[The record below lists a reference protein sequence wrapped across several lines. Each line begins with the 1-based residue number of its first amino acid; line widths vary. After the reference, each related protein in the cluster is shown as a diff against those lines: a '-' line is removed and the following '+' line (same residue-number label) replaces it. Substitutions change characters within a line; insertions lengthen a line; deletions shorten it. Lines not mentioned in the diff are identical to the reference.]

1 MLNKCLHISYI
12 VCFLFLQNVCAQK
25 PELVLPLGHSSI
37 IHDIVV
43 LPDNQYALTASRD
56 KTIKL
61 WNVIEKKEI
70 RSYEQHEDA
79 VHALAIS
86 ANGKFFFSASADQT
100 IKLWN
105 IATAQVIKEFVH
117 HRGAVKKLALTA
129 DNKFLLSYATDKSV
143 QAVSLATGEVLRNYE
158 AYDEVLLLSAT
169 GNSTFISVDITGKF
183 IERDINKTE
192 PVRMVQ
198 LPEIIVQAFVRK
210 NILWLLTAKGVII
223 QYDLLQNKQQTAGTL
238 TDATSMFLYNNQTY
252 AINKSGQI
260 FIIDSAKSQRVA
272 GLPFPIDAV
281 SVMPT
286 AALLCSGNSVFG
298 FNGNASRPLLRG
310 YSFNFNEADMHEQS
324 GEFIFAGRSNQI
336 RLFNIINHTGSVRRA
351 GQTEFLAAKFSGNDW
366 LLSGS
371 RDGNIY
377 VFKRSDRAYM
387 KMLKGHTDLVTDIDV
402 WNDSLVLTTSKD
414 GTAAVWNLKTSARMY
429 ILSGHRSMVTCGAFS
444 ADGKYIATGSADSTV
459 ILWDCKTAKRIES
472 FPAQRTNGAQKI
484 RFDNGKFYSFGINPS
499 IVAIDASTATSQVID
514 LKYNVWDAL
523 ISNNDIMSNAPNA
536 DIVLWLKETLSEKN
550 RYVGHKR
557 QANGFFKFNNFIVS
571 TGFDQCVKFWDV
583 NTSQPM
589 VSFYPI
595 DSADWVVITPGG
607 MFDAS
612 PGAMKLMYYVAGN
625 EIIELSQLKSKY
637 YEPNLLQKVLGI
649 SAEAARKANTFE
661 EVKLYPKVK
670 LEWQNPGQQNGDLK
684 ITLYNQG
691 GGIGKAS
698 MLMNGKEVITDL
710 RPQSATENA
719 DSLLMVLNTANYP
732 FLKGGTNDIEVRA
745 YNAEETIVSRG
756 ARIPLKQ
763 AVTNAAVKPS
773 VYVVC
778 IGTSNYEGT
787 SIDLRYASKDAAD
800 IYRAIQLS
808 ASKLFNQS
816 QVFGYLVTTDSTSAY
831 KPGKTQIL
839 QVLDEVSQKAKPEDV
854 FLLYLSGHGINIGG
868 ADGDFYYLT
877 QTAHSAQAEAYSDP
891 QLRASVGIS
900 STELTEKLKQIR
912 ALKQVMM
919 IDACASGRV
928 VDNLVSKRDISSS
941 ALRALDR
948 LKDRTGTHIITGC
961 AADAVSYEAS
971 RYGQGLLTY
980 SLLQGIKGASLRE
993 SEFVDVLPLLNFARE
1008 RVPQIAAGIG
1018 GIQEPKVFSPYGA
1031 ESFDI
1036 GQVTEDVRSNIPLA
1050 QAKPMF
1056 VRSTFID
1063 VDESEDQI
1071 GLSKLIDTELNERSV
1086 SGARGGSLVF
1096 LDVKD
1101 FPEAYKL
1108 SGTYKKH
1115 GDTFVLNMRIR
1126 SVEFDK
1132 KSALLAT
1139 SIDDLKKQILLE
1151 IDKVVQD

>member
-1 MLNKCLHISYI
+1 VLNKWLYISYI
-12 VCFLFLQNVCAQK
+12 VCFLCLHNTYAQK

-37 IHDIVV
+37 IHDVV
-43 LPDNQYALTASRD
+43 ALSDNQYVLTASRD

-61 WNVIEKKEI
+61 WNVNEKKEI

-79 VHALAIS
+79 VHALAVS
-86 ANGKFFFSASADQT
+86 ANGKFFFSASADHT

-105 IATAQVIKEFVH
+105 IATAQVIKEFIH
-117 HRGAVKKLALTA
+117 HRGAVKKLALSA
-129 DNKFLLSYATDKSV
+129 DNKFLLSYATDKSI
-143 QAVSLATGEVLRNYE
+143 QAVSLSTGEVVRNYE
-158 AYDEVLLLSAT
+158 AYDEVVLLAAT
-169 GNSTFISVDITGKF
+169 GNSTCISVDITGKC
-183 IERDINKTE
+183 IERDINQPE
-192 PVRMVQ
+192 PLRIIQ
-198 LPEIIVQAFVRK
+198 LPEKIIHAFLRK
-210 NILWLLTAKGVII
+210 NTLWLLTAKGELI
-223 QYDLLQNKQQTAGTL
+223 QYDLQQNKQQPAGTL
-238 TDATSMFLYNNQTY
+238 TDAASVFVFNNLTY
-252 AINKSGQI
+252 AINKSGHI
-260 FIIDSAKSQRVA
+260 FLLDNAKAQRVA
-272 GLPFPIDAV
+272 TLPFSADAI

-286 AALLCSGNSVFG
+286 AAILSSGNAVFS
-298 FNGNASRPLLRG
+298 FNGTNAKPLLRG
-310 YSFNFNEADMHEQS
+310 YSFNFNEADMHAQS
-324 GEFIFAGRSNQI
+324 GELIFAGRTNQI
-336 RLFNIINHTGSVRRA
+336 RLFNIINHTGSLRRA
-351 GQTEFLAAKFSGNDW
+351 GQSEFLAAKFSGND
-366 LLSGS
+366 LILSGS
-371 RDGNIY
+371 RDGNVY
-377 VFKRSDRAYM
+377 VFKRSDRTYM
-387 KMLKGHTDLVTDIDV
+387 NVLKGHSDIITDIDV
-402 WNDSLVLTTSKD
+402 WNDSLALTTSKD
-414 GTAAVWNLKTSARMY
+414 GTSAVWNLKTGAR
-429 ILSGHRSMVTCGAFS
+429 LFTLAAHRSMVTCGAFS
-444 ADGKYIATGSADSTV
+444 ADGKYIATGSTDSTV
-459 ILWDCKTAKRIES
+459 ILWDAKTAKRLEI

-484 RFDNGKFYSFGINPS
+484 RYDNGKFYSFGINPS
-499 IVAIDASTATSQVID
+499 IVAIDAAAATSQIID
-514 LKYNVWDAL
+514 LKYNIWDAL
-523 ISNNDIMSNAPNA
+523 INNTDIISNAPNA
-536 DIVLWLKETLSEKN
+536 DIVMWLKETVSEKN
-550 RYVGHKR
+550 RYTGHKR
-557 QANGFFKFNNFIVS
+557 QANGFFRFNSFVVS
-571 TGFDQCVKFWDV
+571 TGFDQCVKFWDIH
-583 NTSQPM
+583 TSQPM
-589 VSFYPI
+589 ASFYPI

-649 SAEAARKANTFE
+649 SAEAARKVNTFE

-670 LEWQNPGQQNGDLK
+670 LEWQNPEQQNGDLK

-691 GGIGKAS
+691 GGIGKAT
-698 MLMNGKEVITDL
+698 MFINGKEVITDI
-710 RPQSATENA
+710 RPQSVSESS
-719 DSLLMVLNTANYP
+719 DSLYLVLPTASYP
-732 FLKGGTNDIEVRA
+732 FLKGGSNDIEVRA
-745 YNAEETIVSRG
+745 YNLDETIVSRG

-763 AVTNAAVKPS
+763 AVTNAVVKPS

-778 IGTSNYEGT
+778 IGTSDYEGS
-787 SIDLRYASKDAAD
+787 SIDLRYASKDATD
-800 IYRAIQLS
+800 IYRAINLS
-808 ASKLFNQS
+808 ASKLFNRS
-816 QVFGYLVTTDSTSAY
+816 QVFGYLITTDTASSY
-831 KPGKTQIL
+831 KPGKEQIL
-839 QVLDEVSQKAKPEDV
+839 QVLDEVSQKAKPEDL

-891 QLRASVGIS
+891 QLRAKVGIS
-900 STELTEKLKQIR
+900 SGELTEKLKQIR

-1036 GQVTEDVRSNIPLA
+1036 GQVSEDVRSSIPLA

-1063 VDESEDQI
+1063 VDESEDQL
-1071 GLSKLIDTELNERSV
+1071 GLSKLIDGELNERSV
-1086 SGARGGSLVF
+1086 SGAKGGSLVF

-1126 SVEFDK
+1126 SVDFDK
-1132 KSALLAT
+1132 KSALLAN
-1139 SIDDLKKQILLE
+1139 SIDDLKKQILAE